1 MANRGRHHVVQARR
15 KPSMK
20 TSRIVYLC
28 IAAVYFLVVVGAT
41 AYSLTAYQEQLP
53 QVDLIKPDR
62 GRLPPEC
69 LTDGPDGK
77 IMNTVERQE
86 GPWGQRYVI
95 KQLTVYAYQ
104 ELPEGG
110 VFVYE
115 AVSNENPV
123 VRSTTADF
131 LWDGMEVSIS
141 LE

>member
-53 QVDLIKPDR
+53 QVELIKPDR

-104 ELPEGG
+104 ELPEGDF
-110 VFVYE
+110 FVYE
-115 AVSNENPV
+115 AVSNENPIV
-123 VRSTTADF
+123 AGSTDGF
-131 LWDGMEVSIS
+131 LYDSMEVRIS
-141 LE
+141 

>member
-53 QVDLIKPDR
+53 QVELIKPDR

-77 IMNTVERQE
+77 IMNTVERQD
-86 GPWGQRYVI
+86 GPWGQRYII
-95 KQLTVYAYQ
+95 KQFTVYAYQ
-104 ELPEGG
+104 ELPDGNL
-110 VFVYE
+110 FVYE

>member
-104 ELPEGG
+104 ELPEGDF
-110 VFVYE
+110 FVYE
-115 AVSNENPV
+115 AVSNENPIV
-123 VRSTTADF
+123 AGSTDGF
-131 LWDGMEVSIS
+131 LYDSMEVRIS
-141 LE
+141 